1 MYFFIE
7 DGDLLEKHNTIW
19 DKVSADIKQKFDSEP
34 VYNKI
39 FLKTKIKSHGDEV
52 SDFYDKKI
60 PKVDSNHTCLEVIN
74 LDSALN
80 KDGNYYPQVFLK
92 ECKEVI
98 RHIIDELE
106 ISSRKIILLTIQSFV
121 KGTIFAKN
129 TLKQRFP
136 LSLKFAHPSSARIQ
150 ILKSNLS
157 IADMLYN
164 GHLVIADTVLRN
176 RPNRGQTLI
185 EKPLYRGHFYSG
197 HLL

>member
-60 PKVDSNHTCLEVIN
+60 PKVDSNHTCLEIIS

-98 RHIIDELE
+98 RHIIDDLE
-106 ISSRKIILLTIQSFV
+106 SSSRKIILLTIQSFV

-129 TLKQRFP
+129 TLK
-136 LSLKFAHPSSARIQ
+136 
-150 ILKSNLS
+150 
-157 IADMLYN
+157 
-164 GHLVIADTVLRN
+164 
-176 RPNRGQTLI
+176 
-185 EKPLYRGHFYSG
+185 
-197 HLL
+197 